1 MKILKSH
8 KEAWNIPNNISFFI
22 SSIDASNKSKLHS
35 IHENFSNPIVNPGS
49 DSKLN
54 VMYLKQQLSI
64 KNIALMNQSHS
75 NIVNELIDYEN
86 YTRSDAIFTNNSE
99 IACAVI
105 TADCLP
111 ILVTNKSGTFIGCIH
126 AGWRGLIG
134 GIIEKFFKRVQNIDK
149 SEFKVLIGPSISKK
163 RYEVDQFTFDLFSEY
178 SDHFTYNNNGK
189 YNMDL
194 RNIAKEIL
202 SRLGI
207 SDVTISAECTYDNR
221 CFFSYRRDK
230 AIGRFISLIWFN
242 NS

>member
-194 RNIAKEIL
+194 RNIANEIL
-202 SRLGI
+202 SRQGI
-207 SDVTISAECTYDNR
+207 SDVTIS
-221 CFFSYRRDK
+221 
-230 AIGRFISLIWFN
+230 
-242 NS
+242 

>member
-1 MKILKSH
+1 MTIISCH
-8 KEAWNIPNNISFFI
+8 KEIWDIPKNINFFI
-22 SSIDASNKSKLHS
+22 SS
-35 IHENFSNPIVNPGS
+35 S
-49 DSKLN
+49 DSSKSEQQWRFESFSDPSLNQSSDIRLN
-54 VMYLKQQLSI
+54 VMNLKTQLSI
-64 KNIALMNQSHS
+64 ENMALMNQSHS
-75 NIVNELIDYEN
+75 NTVLELVDYKN
-86 YTRSDAIFTNNSE
+86 YLRSDAIFTRNTK

-134 GIIEKFFKRVQNIDK
+134 GIIEKFFKKVKNIDK

-163 RYEVDQFTFDLFSEY
+163 RYEVDQFIFDLFSEY
-178 SDHFTYNNNGK
+178 SSHFTYNNNGK

-194 RNIAKEIL
+194 RNIANEIL
-202 SRLGI
+202 SRQGI
-207 SDVTISAECTYDNR
+207 NDVTISSECTFDNR

-230 AIGRFISLIWFN
+230 TIGRFISLIWFN